1 VGVLIGLKYYRAP
14 ILEAESRMNR
24 ALISL
29 RGALRSLGLT
39 PILAQILNRIGL
51 FGGAVG
57 HEEKFSQQML
67 SELRP
72 GDVVWEVGANLGLY
86 TVEFCER
93 VGPEGRVIAFEP
105 TPACFESLK
114 SNCSAELG
122 RNCEVHRLAL
132 GRKTGSVLMQIAAD
146 PLGASHSVLTSE
158 QQVDGMETIEVE
170 MVRGDDLVG
179 ERGMPRPD
187 FLKIDVEGSEL
198 DVLQGLG
205 ELLSDVGCRAVFC
218 EVHFGL
224 LAERGQPYA
233 SQEIEK
239 LLRESGLEDQTWIDA
254 SHIVALRR
262 DSA

>member
-1 VGVLIGLKYYRAP
+1 
-14 ILEAESRMNR
+14 MNR

-29 RGALRSLGLT
+29 RGVLRRLGLT

-51 FGGAVG
+51 FGGALG

-67 SELRP
+67 EEIRS

-86 TVEFCER
+86 TAEFCER

-114 SNCSAELG
+114 QNCNAELG
-122 RNCEVHRLAL
+122 KNCEVHRIAL
-132 GRKTGSVLMQIAAD
+132 GRETGAVLMQIAAD
-146 PLGASHSVLTSE
+146 PLGASHTVLTPD
-158 QQVDGMETIEVE
+158 QRTDDLKTIEVE

-179 ERGMPRPD
+179 ERGILRPD

-198 DVLQGLG
+198 DVLDGLG
-205 ELLSDVGCRAVFC
+205 DLLSHTGCRAVFC

-233 SQEIEK
+233 SQEIEE
-239 LLRESGLEDQTWIDA
+239 LLRKSGLKDQAWIDA
-254 SHIVALRR
+254 SHIMALRP
-262 DSA
+262 DPA

>member
-1 VGVLIGLKYYRAP
+1 
-14 ILEAESRMNR
+14 MNR

-39 PILAQILNRIGL
+39 PILAQILNRVGL

-57 HEEKFSQQML
+57 HEEKFSEEML

-93 VGPEGRVIAFEP
+93 VGAEGRVVAFEP
-105 TPACFESLK
+105 TPACFERLK
-114 SNCSAELG
+114 ESCRAELEK
-122 RNCEVHRLAL
+122 NCEVHQLAL
-132 GRKTGSVLMQIAAD
+132 GKETGSVLMQIAAN

-158 QQVDGMETIEVE
+158 QQADDLETIDVE
-170 MVRGDDLVG
+170 MVRGDDLAS
-179 ERGMPRPD
+179 ERGVPSPN

-198 DVLQGLG
+198 DVLEGLG
-205 ELLSDVGCRAVFC
+205 GLLSHASCRAVFC

-239 LLRESGLEDQTWIDA
+239 LLRKSGLEDQTWIDA
-254 SHIVALRR
+254 SHIVALRPE
-262 DSA
+262 ST